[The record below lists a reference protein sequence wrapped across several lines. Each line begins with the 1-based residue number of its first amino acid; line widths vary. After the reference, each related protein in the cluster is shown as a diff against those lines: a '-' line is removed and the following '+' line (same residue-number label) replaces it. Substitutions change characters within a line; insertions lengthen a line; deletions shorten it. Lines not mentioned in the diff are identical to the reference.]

1 MSQISAATT
10 SAQPLP
16 TIPQSCDVLVIGSGA
31 GGLAAAVSA
40 AARGLHVVVAEKA
53 ELFGG
58 TSAWSGGWLW
68 VPHNPAV
75 RAEGFE
81 EPAEAPRTYLR
92 AVLGNR
98 YDEAMIGAYLEAG
111 PRMAEFFSAETEV
124 KFLPG
129 SKVPDFHGHL
139 PGAATGGRSM
149 VAAPYDGRKLGPLL
163 ARMRAPIPET
173 TFMGL
178 GIASGVDLYHF
189 LHATRHWR
197 SFFHVTGRVARHMAD
212 LALHGRAMRLV
223 NGNALI
229 ARLLR
234 SAADRGVALHERL
247 ACVRLLT
254 EAGRVTGAELD
265 GPEGRVTITARR
277 AVVLAAGGF
286 PQDGLRQQ
294 SQFPHRQTPH
304 SSAAPRENNGDGLRL
319 GEQAGGQ
326 VRTDLSDAG
335 AWAPVS
341 LVPRPDGT
349 LGRFPHLI
357 DRAKPGLIAVT
368 GAGTRF
374 TNEAAPYH
382 DFMRGLFAAT
392 PPGQPVQ
399 AWLLCDSTFIHR
411 YGLGAVK
418 PFPVPK
424 RAHLRSGYLKR
435 GRTLAELAR
444 VCGIDEAALAT
455 TLAAYNGAAQRGED
469 PEFGRGT
476 TLFQRVNGD
485 AATQPNPCVAPLMRA
500 PLYAVRVVPGSLGTF
515 AGLET
520 DAKARML
527 DAQHQPIPGLF
538 AVGNDMSSIMGGAYP
553 SGGITLGPAM
563 TFGWIAAQTIATETG
578 I

>member
-1 MSQISAATT
+1 MSQNFAATPP
-10 SAQPLP
+10 AA
-16 TIPQSCDVLVIGSGA
+16 IPSSCDVLVIGSGA

-40 AARGLHVVVAEKA
+40 AARGLRVVVAEKA
-53 ELFGG
+53 DLFGG

-68 VPHNPAV
+68 VPHNPDA
-75 RAEGFE
+75 RAEGLE
-81 EPAEAPRTYLR
+81 EPPEAPRAYLR

-98 YDEAMIGAYLEAG
+98 DDETMIGAYLEAG
-111 PRMAEFFSAETEV
+111 PRMAEFFIAETEV

-129 SKVPDFHGHL
+129 TKVPDFHGNL
-139 PGAATGGRSM
+139 PGAAAGGRSM

-163 ARMRAPIPET
+163 ARMRPPIPET
-173 TFMGL
+173 TFMGM
-178 GIASGVDLYHF
+178 GIASGQDLYHF
-189 LHATRHWR
+189 LHATSQWR
-197 SFFHVTGRVARHMAD
+197 SFFHVARRVARHLAD
-212 LALHGRAMRLV
+212 LAWHGRATQLV

-254 EAGRVTGAELD
+254 GAGRVMGAEFD
-265 GPEGRVTITARR
+265 GPTGRVTITARR

-294 SQFPHRQTPH
+294 SQFPHAQTPH

-319 GEQAGGQ
+319 GEQAGGH
-326 VRTDLSDAG
+326 VRADLADAG

-341 LVPRPDGT
+341 LVPRQDGT
-349 LGRFPHLI
+349 VGRFPHLI

-368 GAGTRF
+368 AAGKRF

-399 AWLLCDSTFIHR
+399 AWLLCDAAFIRR

-424 RAHLRSGYLKR
+424 RAHLRAGYLKQ
-435 GRTLAELAR
+435 GRTPAELAR
-444 VCGIDEAALAT
+444 ACGIDPNALAA
-455 TLAAYNGAAQRGED
+455 TLATYNQAAQRGED
-469 PEFGRGT
+469 PEFGRGA

-485 AATQPNPCVAPLMRA
+485 ADHQPNPCVAPLLQA
-500 PLYAVRVVPGSLGTF
+500 PFYAVRVVPGSLGTF

-520 DAKARML
+520 DEKARVL

-538 AVGNDMSSIMGGAYP
+538 AVGNDMSSLMGGNYP

-563 TFGWIAAQTIATETG
+563 TFGWIAARTIATETG